1 MERREE
7 NLHISICLHEKYSRG
22 GQRLRDRGNEELT
35 VSSLRQKKWKADCQL
50 AQRYSRSEK
59 LAVSLLKDTEEEVEN
74 CQLAQRDTVT
84 LLEETGELVESKLS
98 ACSKRRDGKQFVQR
112 EENMEN

>member
-35 VSSLRQKKWKADCQL
+35 VSLLRQKKWKADCQL

-74 CQLAQRDTVT
+74 CQRDTVT
-84 LLEETGELVESKLS
+84 
-98 ACSKRRDGKQFVQR
+98 
-112 EENMEN
+112 